1 MKKRVLKIAI
11 LAIMIVFA
19 YVTVV
24 NALSFTATMTPSAT
38 TVPEATEFTISV
50 KISNLDVGTNGI
62 NSMSGY
68 LKYDKSVF
76 EEINESSIDGISG
89 WNATYNPD
97 GGKITLTKATFVKSE
112 EEVMSITFKTKAG
125 TKDAKPGK
133 IEFIN
138 IVASNSETSI
148 SAADVSTEITIGTE
162 DSNQGNTS
170 ATNSNGNG
178 SISIKPTN
186 NTTSNKADNKTINA
200 ISSKNNTA
208 NGTTSNSTNKTSNT
222 VKNSVGNVSTN
233 EAAKDEIPY
242 TGVEDTVMYIIAA
255 VVLVAIVFYIKFERI
270 NKEIK

>member
-68 LKYDKSVF
+68 LKYDSNVF
-76 EEINESSIDGISG
+76 EDINESSIDGING
-89 WNATYNPD
+89 WKATYNPD
-97 GGKITLTKATFVKSE
+97 GGKITLTKSTFVKTE
-112 EEVMSITFKTKAG
+112 EEVMNITFKTKAG
-125 TKDAKPGK
+125 KKDTKPGK

-162 DSNQGNTS
+162 SSNQGNSST
-170 ATNSNGNG
+170 TNSTGNG

-186 NTTSNKADNKTINA
+186 NTADKAENKATINPVA
-200 ISSKNNTA
+200 KNNTA
-208 NGTTSNSTNKTSNT
+208 NNSTSTNKVSNT
-222 VKNSVGNVSTN
+222 VKNNVGNVSTN
-233 EAAKDEIPY
+233 QAANEEIPY
-242 TGVEDTVMYIIAA
+242 TGVEDTVMYVIAA